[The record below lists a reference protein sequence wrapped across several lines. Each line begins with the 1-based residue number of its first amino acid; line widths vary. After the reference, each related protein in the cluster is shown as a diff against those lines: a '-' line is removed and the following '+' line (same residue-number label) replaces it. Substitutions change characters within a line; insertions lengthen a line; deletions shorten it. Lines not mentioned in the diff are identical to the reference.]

1 MGKVAIVTDSTACMP
16 ADMVSRF
23 GISVAPQVVIW
34 GPETLRDGV
43 DISADQFYERLAK
56 ASVMPSTSQASP
68 ATFENIFRGLLEQGH
83 DVLAVVISHK
93 LSGTYQSAVLA
104 KETIGSD
111 RIAIVDSLSTAMAMG
126 YILLEAA
133 KAAEK
138 GASLEE
144 CQAIAE
150 AAKPRSGIVLAV
162 DTLEFLHRGGRIGGA
177 QRLMGTLLGLKPI
190 LEVSD
195 GQIEPLEKVRTRGKA
210 HSRMVEIV
218 AERVGNKPVR
228 IGVIHA
234 VSLDSAEAVLKT
246 CCEKM
251 NVVESS
257 LASVSPAIG
266 ANIGPGVV
274 GITYMTES

>member
-16 ADMVSRF
+16 AEMVNRY
-23 GISVAPQVVIW
+23 GITVAPQVVIW
-34 GPETLRDGV
+34 GQETLRDGV
-43 DISADQFYERLAK
+43 DITADQFYERLAK
-56 ASVMPSTSQASP
+56 AAVMPSTSQASP
-68 ATFENIFRGLLEQGH
+68 ATFEKIYRDLLDKGN
-83 DVLAVVISHK
+83 DVLAIVISHK
-93 LSGTYQSAVLA
+93 LSGTYQSAILA
-104 KETIGSD
+104 KETIGGD
-111 RIAIVDSLSTAMAMG
+111 RIAVVDSLTTAMAMG
-126 YILLEAA
+126 YIILEAA

-144 CQAIAE
+144 CAAAAE
-150 AAKPRSGIVLAV
+150 SAKARSGIVLTV

-177 QRLMGTLLGLKPI
+177 QRLMGTLLGLKPL

-195 GQIEPLEKVRTRGKA
+195 GRIEPLEKVRTRSKA
-210 HSRMVEIV
+210 HARMVEVV
-218 AERVGNKPVR
+218 AERVGNKPVS

-234 VSLDSAEAVLKT
+234 VSLEGAENVLRM

-251 NVVESS
+251 NVVESN

-274 GITYMTES
+274 GITYVMAP